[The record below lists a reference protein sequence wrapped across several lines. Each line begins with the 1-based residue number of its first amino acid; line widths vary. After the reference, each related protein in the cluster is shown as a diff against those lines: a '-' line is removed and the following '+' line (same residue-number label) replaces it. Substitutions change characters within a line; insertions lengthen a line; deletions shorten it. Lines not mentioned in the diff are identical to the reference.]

1 MTNRKQIHAVLLSV
15 IMVMSMVAFVG
26 AGSAAITQSDRVISN
41 QSPAP
46 GEDVTVTVTATVDNG
61 SANFGLSESFSPTFQ
76 DASLNSVQVDGSEV
90 AVSDLGDETGISVPL
105 NAGDIEDGSEVTVQY
120 TVTALNQNNA
130 THTISGDV
138 TNGQTTSVGGETT
151 FTTTDETADNG
162 GSSPSD
168 GTVTNRDTLDD
179 GRVAITDGNVVF
191 QGEEELTFIDDD
203 GNEVAASALSGTSG
217 DREGTPLQMPIPQDE
232 ETGTYDLN
240 GPDSGSGGFSTTV
253 VEPRITT
260 AEVQLGSGGLGDDI
274 SQVPSDRAN
283 DLEIVAEFN
292 FEEAESLDITV
303 EDPSGSDITNQVLDD
318 STIEGDVTSTDEALV
333 LDLADEDAG
342 EYTVIFEGSDDLD
355 YGDVIEE
362 YTIETTSQD
371 NIQLELGSDSATQ
384 GDNLEFTA
392 TGGIDGDQHLV
403 LIEEAD
409 LRDGTP
415 NDDLAQTFR
424 NVGETVEV
432 GLFTSD
438 GQTILP
444 GDGALDTLD
453 RENIEYAYAIVE
465 MDGTQAPG
473 AIETQYLDDSTVD
486 VYVHE
491 AGVGPQSLADLE
503 DVEEDDVDFDVNEGD
518 VTLDSPSDTYVV
530 GEEVDVAGT
539 ATSADEV
546 RLYAKDNNDWEIVE
560 VDGQYVIDVESD
572 DTFEET
578 DINLRDGDGGG
589 NNILAFDGRYEIG
602 VISQTDAVEFE
613 TQSDGT
619 LASSVISTSDW
630 TTATSSRDSI
640 NVVEGD
646 LAAEFI
652 TYNGQIAEEDDIID
666 VNGTAAGQ
674 DNVVVAFVD
683 DRGNTQAYDVNV
695 DNEDAFDED
704 DLTVDLNQGTVSAHV
719 ISNGRDGNIGDGDL
733 PSIDGQSFQN
743 NIGGLTNYIQALGG
757 QGQLSGDQ
765 VRDRILTETVE
776 DDASDDIIVSQTFR
790 LTDGTVSIDAVYPEG
805 SEASGINPV
814 AAGDTMVVDGTT
826 NRKAD
831 DNSVV
836 VDVLD
841 ENGNSL
847 ASSSTDMWD
856 SDGVYTVSIDTSD
869 LETGSYTVEADTG
882 DNTDRTTVE
891 VVESVEED
899 TEEEETEEEET
910 TEEETT
916 EEETTEE
923 ETTEEETT
931 EEETT
936 EEETT
941 EEESTEEESTDDSTP
956 GFGALVALVA
966 LVAAALLATRRRDE

>member
-1 MTNRKQIHAVLLSV
+1 M
-15 IMVMSMVAFVG
+15 
-26 AGSAAITQSDRVISN
+26 
-41 QSPAP
+41 
-46 GEDVTVTVTATVDNG
+46 
-61 SANFGLSESFSPTFQ
+61 
-76 DASLNSVQVDGSEV
+76 
-90 AVSDLGDETGISVPL
+90 
-105 NAGDIEDGSEVTVQY
+105 QY
-120 TVTALNQNNA
+120 TVTATDSEGQI
-130 THTISGDV
+130 TITDGDTSDASAGETVVDV
-138 TNGQTTSVGGETT
+138 TAGG
-151 FTTTDETADNG
+151 G
-162 GSSPSD
+162 GDTPSD
-168 GTVTNRDTLDD
+168 GSVANRDELDD
-179 GRVAITDGNVVF
+179 GRIAITDGNVVF

-274 SQVPSDRAN
+274 SQVPSDRAG
-283 DLEIVAEFN
+283 DLEIVAEYN
-292 FEEAESLDITV
+292 FEEAENLDITV

-342 EYTVIFEGSDDLD
+342 EYTVIFEGSNNLD

-438 GQTILP
+438 GQTVLP
-444 GDGALDTLD
+444 GDDALDTLD

-503 DVEEDDVDFDVNEGD
+503 DVEEDDVDFDVTEGD
-518 VTLDSPSDTYVV
+518 VTLDSPTDTYVV

-539 ATSADEV
+539 ASSADEV
-546 RLYAKDNNDWEIVE
+546 RLYAKDNNDWEIVQ
-560 VDGQYVIDVESD
+560 VDDLYTIDVDSD

-578 DINLRDGDGGG
+578 DINLREGEGGG
-589 NNILAFDGRYEIG
+589 NNILAFEGRYEIG
-602 VISQTDAVEFE
+602 VISETDAVEYE
-613 TQSDGT
+613 TRNGAGDIS
-619 LASSVISTSDW
+619 SSVISTSDW

-646 LAAEFI
+646 LTGEFV
-652 TYNGQIAEEDDIID
+652 TYNGQIADEDNIID

-674 DNVVVAFVD
+674 DSVVVAFVD

-704 DLTVDLNQGTVSAHV
+704 DLAVDLNQGTVSAHV

-733 PSIDGQSFQN
+733 PDIDGQSFQN
-743 NIGGLTNYIQALGG
+743 NIGGLTNYIEALGG

-776 DDASDDIIVSQTFR
+776 DDASDDVIISQTFR
-790 LTDGTVSIDAVYPEG
+790 LTDGTVSVDAVYPEG
-805 SEASGINPV
+805 SQASGVNPV
-814 AAGDTMVVDGTT
+814 AAGDTMVVEGTT

-847 ASSSTDMWD
+847 ASGSTDMWD
-856 SDGVYTVSIDTSD
+856 SDGVYMVTIDTSD

-891 VVESVEED
+891 VVESVEEEEEATNETD
-899 TEEEETEEEET
+899 TEEE
-910 TEEETT
+910 
-916 EEETTEE
+916 
-923 ETTEEETT
+923 TEEETT

-941 EEESTEEESTDDSTP
+941 EEESTEEETTEEESTEETTEEESTDDSTP